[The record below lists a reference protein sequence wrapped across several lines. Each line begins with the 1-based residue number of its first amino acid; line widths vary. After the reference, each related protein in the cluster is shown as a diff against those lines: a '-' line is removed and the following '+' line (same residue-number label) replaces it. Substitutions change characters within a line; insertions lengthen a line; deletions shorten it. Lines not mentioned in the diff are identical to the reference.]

1 MGENKN
7 LTNCKVC
14 GKEIAKGVKKCPH
27 CGADQ
32 RNWFMKHKIL
42 SGIIVIV
49 VIAAIN
55 SAVGRN
61 KNAPNPTAPNTPGA
75 TSTPAPVIN
84 VTAPDLAKA
93 YEDNEVNADKNYKNK
108 TVLISGK
115 VSDIG
120 VVLDQTYVVLSA
132 EKEFAVTQVQCFF
145 QDKPEIDKVATL
157 KKGDNVKIQGV
168 VEGKSMNV
176 SVRKC
181 VLK

>member
-1 MGENKN
+1 
-7 LTNCKVC
+7 
-14 GKEIAKGVKKCPH
+14 
-27 CGADQ
+27 
-32 RNWFMKHKIL
+32 
-42 SGIIVIV
+42 
-49 VIAAIN
+49 
-55 SAVGRN
+55 
-61 KNAPNPTAPNTPGA
+61 
-75 TSTPAPVIN
+75 
-84 VTAPDLAKA
+84 LAKA